1 MQKIMPWLLL
11 AGLVTVPLEA
21 NGAQYDN
28 ADVRTG
34 AFVGARFKI
43 SLGGRAAP
51 RPIATLSFAPTLSR
65 SLANGEVR
73 TSIGEGVALSLG
85 TRPTITLMG
94 IRADEALGF
103 RSSRQVDGDRT
114 LGLSKGGW
122 VAVGVGAA
130 VIGAAIVGF
139 SVHDEARDNT
149 D

>member
-1 MQKIMPWLLL
+1 
-11 AGLVTVPLEA
+11 
-21 NGAQYDN
+21 
-28 ADVRTG
+28 
-34 AFVGARFKI
+34 
-43 SLGGRAAP
+43 
-51 RPIATLSFAPTLSR
+51 
-65 SLANGEVR
+65 
-73 TSIGEGVALSLG
+73 
-85 TRPTITLMG
+85 MG

-139 SVHDEARDNT
+139 SVYDEARDNT